1 MAIISSAYA
10 AQEASQEINPAE
22 GGAENAGA
30 AGSLAHGGVQ
40 KGAFPPFD
48 TSNFAPQLVWL
59 VLIFGVLYLLM
70 SRLALPRVATI
81 LSTRETTIGADLDAA
96 RESQAKA
103 QAADAQNNATLRT
116 KKEEAQTIG
125 REAQQKNRGGS
136 RRVAVVGGKEI
147 RRGNRGRRGAHRRR
161 KSSGDDQCRRHCDG
175 SRRGDRREI
184 DRRASRRSEAERRL
198 PRRHDALRGMN
209 NAF

>member
-125 REAQQKNRGGS
+125 REAQQKI
-136 RRVAVVGGKEI
+136 AAEVG
-147 RRGNRGRRGAHRRR
+147 
-161 KSSGDDQCRRHCDG
+161 
-175 SRRGDRREI
+175 
-184 DRRASRRSEAERRL
+184 
-198 PRRHDALRGMN
+198 ALRSSAEKKFAEEIAAAEARIAAEAAAAIVAKLTG
-209 NAF
+209 AQVDGAKLSAAYRDATTH

>member
-125 REAQQKNRGGS
+125 REAQQKIAAEVGALPSAEKKFAEEIAAAEARIAAEKARAMTSVEGIATEAAAAI
-136 RRVAVVGGKEI
+136 VAKLT
-147 RRGNRGRRGAHRRR
+147 GA
-161 KSSGDDQCRRHCDG
+161 QVDG
-175 SRRGDRREI
+175 AKLSAAYR
-184 DRRASRRSEAERRL
+184 
-198 PRRHDALRGMN
+198 DATTH
-209 NAF
+209 

>member
-10 AQEASQEINPAE
+10 AQEASQETNSAE

-81 LSTRETTIGADLDAA
+81 LSTRATTIDADLDAA

-103 QAADAQNNATLRT
+103 QAADAQNSATLRA
-116 KKEEAQTIG
+116 KREEAQTIG
-125 REAQQKNRGGS
+125 REAQQKI
-136 RRVAVVGGKEI
+136 AAEVG
-147 RRGNRGRRGAHRRR
+147 
-161 KSSGDDQCRRHCDG
+161 
-175 SRRGDRREI
+175 
-184 DRRASRRSEAERRL
+184 
-198 PRRHDALRGMN
+198 ALRAATEKKFAEEISAAEARIAAEKARAMTSVESIATEAAAAIVAKLTGVQVDG
-209 NAF
+209 ATLSAAYRDAKTH